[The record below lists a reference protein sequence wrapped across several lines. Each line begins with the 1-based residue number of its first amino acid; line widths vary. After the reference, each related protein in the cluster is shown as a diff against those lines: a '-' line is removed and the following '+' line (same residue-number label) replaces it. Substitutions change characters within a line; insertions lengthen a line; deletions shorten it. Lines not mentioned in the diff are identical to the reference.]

1 MNNYK
6 TYGTARPLYPGET
19 NDNEYTP
26 AHLQAM
32 KKKRMKPKKIRTPK
46 HKFQRGG
53 HKRVH

>member
-26 AHLQAM
+26 AHLQA
-32 KKKRMKPKKIRTPK
+32 KNKKRMKPKKIRTPK
-46 HKFQRGG
+46 KKFQRGG